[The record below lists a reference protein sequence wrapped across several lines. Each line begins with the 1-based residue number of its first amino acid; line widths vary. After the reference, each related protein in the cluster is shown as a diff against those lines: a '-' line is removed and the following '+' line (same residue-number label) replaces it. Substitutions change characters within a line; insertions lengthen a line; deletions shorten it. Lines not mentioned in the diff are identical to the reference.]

1 MQGGAGVH
9 NAQSI
14 SNHSH
19 YHHHHHQQHHHH
31 EKKSTLAISS
41 KQISPPNGLMD
52 PPENWPIQDS
62 FVKAISVA
70 STQPP
75 FQSIV
80 IPGCGS
86 HVITPLMI
94 TIRLWGPSQGGQDWL
109 TQMPGLAIGGDCAQP
124 TIDCRLHLITRIIIR
139 PRARSQQLR
148 NIAGSCN
155 IC

>member
-1 MQGGAGVH
+1 MFSRFTHRPTTV
-9 NAQSI
+9 S
-14 SNHSH
+14 
-19 YHHHHHQQHHHH
+19 QQYQ
-31 EKKSTLAISS
+31 ANISS
-41 KQISPPNGLMD
+41 SPCLPND
-52 PPENWPIQDS
+52 PSPIHPADHQCRRP
-62 FVKAISVA
+62 KKLNRL
-70 STQPP
+70 TQPLA
-75 FQSIV
+75 SILLF
-80 IPGCGS
+80 PADS

-124 TIDCRLHLITRIIIR
+124 TIDCRLHHLITRIIIR